1 MNYSAN
7 ALEVDESSL
16 SFCVNHLNAHPVSHV
31 DTFETMHQFLFKG
44 RMKKTDL
51 PATCFPNISS
61 SLARVQMAIFVPE

>member
-44 RMKKTDL
+44 RIKKTDL
-51 PATCFPNISS
+51 PALSKHLIFSGKGPNGY
-61 SLARVQMAIFVPE
+61 LRP